1 MKYILPVLCLFIT
14 IWACKPEEEKF
25 TYDSSAALRFSA
37 DTVLFDT
44 IFTSV
49 GSITKRFKVYNDNKN
64 ALNIESITLA
74 DNASPYTIYVNG
86 RAASSFSD
94 TRILG
99 EDSLLVLVEVR
110 IDPNDQDL
118 PFIVADEIVF
128 NTNGNRQD
136 VKLVSWGQDA
146 NFIHG
151 TLKLC
156 DEVWT
161 ANRPYVIYNSI
172 IVESSCNLTIE
183 PGAKIYSH
191 NSSYILVEGSITAE
205 GTAEERISFTNDRL
219 DYENVPGQWGG
230 IVFLEGSKNNSITY
244 ADIRNAEVGI
254 YLGTPDDD
262 DIADLV
268 IGNCTIENIGGLA
281 ENPITG
287 GLVAPGY
294 GVLAITSDLYM
305 YNTLINN
312 CAVNVLGNYAGGNY
326 IYEHCTFAN
335 YSFDFFREDPAV
347 VFSNNLQLL
356 ADSLLVA
363 DLNIELYNNI
373 IWGSIRDEIILSSES
388 SKKFELAMSNNIIR
402 TNLEQL
408 NTNNNI
414 INQDPHFVNPSNYN
428 YHLDTLSIAKDA
440 GIDINLSTDHDGNTR
455 DAKPDIGAFE
465 RIEN

>member
-25 TYDSSAALRFSA
+25 TYDSDAALRFSA

-44 IFTSV
+44 IFSSV
-49 GSITKRFKVYNDNKN
+49 GSVTKRFKVYNNNKN
-64 ALNIESITLA
+64 AVNIESIALA
-74 DNASPYTIYVNG
+74 DESSPYTIYVNG
-86 RAASSFSD
+86 RAASRFSD
-94 TRILG
+94 TRLLG
-99 EDSLLVLVEVR
+99 EDSLLVLVEVT

-128 NTNGNRQD
+128 NTNGNTQD
-136 VKLVSWGQDA
+136 IKLVSWGQDA
-146 NFIHG
+146 NFING
-151 TLKLC
+151 TAVLC

-161 ANRPYVIYNSI
+161 SDRPYVIYNSV
-172 IVESSCNLTIE
+172 IVDSLCKLTIE
-183 PGAKIYSH
+183 AGTKIYSH
-191 NSSYILVEGSITAE
+191 NSSYILVQGTITAE

-219 DYENVPGQWGG
+219 DYEDVPGQWGG
-230 IVFLEGSKNNSITY
+230 IVFLPGSKDNSITY

-262 DIADLV
+262 DIPDL
-268 IGNCTIENIGGLA
+268 ILGNCTIENIGGLA

-326 IYEHCTFAN
+326 VYDHCTFAN

-356 ADSLLVA
+356 ADSLLVD
-363 DLNIELYNNI
+363 DLSIQLSNSI
-373 IWGSIRDEIILSSES
+373 IWGSARDEIVISSEN
-388 SKKFELAMSNNIIR
+388 SKSFELGMSNNIIR
-402 TNLEQL
+402 TSLQEF
-408 NTNNNI
+408 NTSNNI
-414 INQDPHFVNPSNYN
+414 INEDPRFVNPGNYN
-428 YHLDTLSIAKDA
+428 YHLDTLSVAKDA
-440 GIDINLSTDHDGNTR
+440 GVNLGLSTDHDGNSR
-455 DAKPDIGAFE
+455 DANPDIGAFE
-465 RIEN
+465 RTEN